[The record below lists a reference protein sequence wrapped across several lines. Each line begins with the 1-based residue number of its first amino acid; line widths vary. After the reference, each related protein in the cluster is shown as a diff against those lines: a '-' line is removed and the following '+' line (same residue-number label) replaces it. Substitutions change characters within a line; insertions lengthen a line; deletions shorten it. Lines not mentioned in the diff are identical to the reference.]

1 MLASA
6 TWIRENLPQDEGSI
20 EDKRGYAMSN
30 RRAFLKQAAAASGT
44 AALAMATTPET
55 ALGANEKIRLGVVG
69 LSRGRRVCEAFQKQ
83 ADAEVAYL
91 CDTDANRLADAQKR
105 LKAGENVADFRK
117 ILDDSSVDAIVI
129 ATPDHW
135 HTPMA
140 MLALEAGKHVYV
152 EKPPTHNIREGRLL
166 IDAAKK
172 HDRVV
177 QVGTQNRSNEGVAE
191 AVQMIREGAIGDV
204 LVTKVINSQRRA
216 NIGHAEPCDPPA
228 HIDYDMWVGPA
239 SWLPYQPNRLHYGW
253 HWFTNFGTGDMGNDG
268 VHDLDI
274 GRWGMGVDCQ
284 PSRVSGYGQKLYFD
298 DDQEFPDTQYITFE
312 YPGDGEL
319 GQRRLLVFEQRIWS
333 PYRQEGFENGD
344 IFYGTKGVMMV
355 GKGDG
360 YRLYGERNELVKERR
375 FPMPEVA
382 HQRNFLDAIKGSA
395 KANACAETGHLSAS
409 LCHLGNLCARLGRD
423 LHFDPT
429 TERFADDAEADRF
442 LGREYREG
450 HFAALD

>member
-1 MLASA
+1 
-6 TWIRENLPQDEGSI
+6 
-20 EDKRGYAMSN
+20 MSN
-30 RRAFLKQAAAASGT
+30 RRTFLKQAAAATGT
-44 AALAMATTPET
+44 ATITMAT
-55 ALGANEKIRLGVVG
+55 ASARAMGANDKIRLGVVG
-69 LSRGRRVCEAFQKQ
+69 LSRGRVLCRAFSAQ
-83 ADAEVAYL
+83 ADAEIAYL
-91 CDTDANRLADAQKR
+91 CDTDQQRLAGVQK
-105 LKAGENVADFRK
+105 KVNAKETVADFRK
-117 ILDDSSVDAIVI
+117 ILDDPSIDAIAI

-140 MLALEAGKHVYV
+140 LLAMQAGKHVYL
-152 EKPPTHNIREGRLL
+152 EKPPTHNVREGRLL
-166 IDAAKK
+166 INAAKK

-228 HIDYDMWVGPA
+228 HLDYDMWVGPA
-239 SWLPYQPNRLHYGW
+239 PWLPYQPNRLHYGW

-274 GRWGMGVDCQ
+274 GRWGLGVDCQ
-284 PSRVSGYGQKLYFD
+284 PSRISGYGQKLYFD

-312 YPGDGEL
+312 YPGDGKL
-319 GQRRLLVFEQRIWS
+319 GQRRLLIFEQRIWT
-333 PYRQEGFENGD
+333 PYRQEEFENGD
-344 IFYGTKGVMMV
+344 IFYGTKGVLMV

-360 YRLYGERNELVKERR
+360 YRLYGERNKLIKERP
-375 FPMPEVA
+375 FKMPEEA
-382 HQRNFLDAIKGSA
+382 HQRNFLDAIKGKA
-395 KANACAETGHLSAS
+395 KPNASAETGHLSAS

-423 LHFDPT
+423 LHFDP
-429 TERFADDAEADRF
+429 EKEQFAHDAEANKL

-450 HFAALD
+450 HFAAPA

>member
-1 MLASA
+1 M
-6 TWIRENLPQDEGSI
+6 
-20 EDKRGYAMSN
+20 KN
-30 RRAFLKQAAAASGT
+30 RRTFLKQAAVSGT
-44 AALAMATTPET
+44 ATIALAT
-55 ALGANEKIRLGVVG
+55 ASARAQGANEKIRLGVVG
-69 LSRGRRVCEAFQKQ
+69 LSRGRVLCRAFSKQ
-83 ADAEVAYL
+83 ADAEIAYL
-91 CDTDANRLADAQKR
+91 CDTDQQRLAGVEKQVN
-105 LKAGENVADFRK
+105 AGKTVADFRN
-117 ILDDSSVDAIVI
+117 ILDEPSIDAIAI

-140 MLALEAGKHVYV
+140 VLALQAGKHVYL
-152 EKPPTHNIREGRLL
+152 EKPPTHNVREGRLL

-191 AVQMIREGAIGDV
+191 AVQMIREGVIGDV
-204 LVTKVINSQRRA
+204 LAAKVINSQRRA

-228 HIDYDMWVGPA
+228 HVDYDMWVGPA
-239 SWLPYQPNRLHYGW
+239 PWLPYQPNRLHYGW

-274 GRWGMGVDCQ
+274 ARWGLGVDCQ
-284 PSRVSGYGQKLYFD
+284 PARVSGYGQKLYFD

-312 YPGDGEL
+312 YPGDGNL
-319 GQRRLLVFEQRIWS
+319 GQRRLLVFEQRIWT

-344 IFYGTKGVMMV
+344 IFYGTKGILMV

-360 YRLYGERNELVKERR
+360 YWLYEERNKLVKERP
-375 FPMPEVA
+375 FKMPEEA
-382 HQRNFLDAIKGSA
+382 HQRNFLDAIKGKA
-395 KANACAETGHLSAS
+395 KPNACAETGHLSAS

-423 LHFDPT
+423 LHFDP
-429 TERFADDAEADRF
+429 EKEEFAHDAEANKL

-450 HFAALD
+450 HFAAL